1 MGCLGWDGWR
11 ESSRP
16 ELWAA
21 CGLELHG
28 QPTLVTA
35 LSGIAFDPRTPHLL
49 NDGRINDQ
57 TAERRNSRHVQ
68 PGEPMHRLH
77 EDSQVGQV
85 PTRCL
90 PNRERREGVYRR
102 VAQLTQLLVL
112 KPIEDAKVSI
122 WCPWSDQGPGAIRRA
137 QTVRVG
143 FTTAGAVSRP
153 ATITARKSSIVRPA
167 PPPESGTAHTSSS
180 GTSCSRA
187 CTRRGRARNSPGSI
201 RIVKRASCSQPGRR
215 DAPAKPS

>member
-1 MGCLGWDGWR
+1 M
-11 ESSRP
+11 
-16 ELWAA
+16 
-21 CGLELHG
+21 
-28 QPTLVTA
+28 
-35 LSGIAFDPRTPHLL
+35 
-49 NDGRINDQ
+49 
-57 TAERRNSRHVQ
+57 VQ

-137 QTVRVG
+137 QTIRVG

-201 RIVKRASCSQPGRR
+201 RIVKRCPSCGLRVVEQYHRGRR
-215 DAPAKPS
+215 ACVVLPAGETGGAVEPHLQHHRHG